1 MIIHLTAGLL
11 NQTMYKIGQY
21 FSTFYEPFG
30 GDINVKADLL
40 SHTTKRDLRKT
51 TGTDKYNPALKPKLV
66 KLKAESDKIDT
77 GKLKN
82 IPVVLSKLKT
92 VVNNH
97 VK

>member
-1 MIIHLTAGLL
+1 
-11 NQTMYKIGQY
+11 MYKISQY
-21 FSTFYEPFG
+21 FSKFYEPVG

-40 SHTTKRDLRKT
+40 SYAIKRDLRKT
-51 TGTDKYNPALKPKLV
+51 TGTDKYNPALKSKLV

-77 GKLKN
+77 GKLKTV
-82 IPVVLSKLKT
+82 PVVLSKLKS